1 MALDGNEVAAAN
13 EQRRIEDL
21 SKSQVG
27 DLIGSGVPLAASA
40 VAIGSSI
47 ASTGAASLAI
57 AGSIVAGL
65 GIVEWFRKLGSSKVN
80 ENLEILG
87 QATEEALNRV
97 EDVLREHGTA
107 IDEVKRRLE
116 SDEFRNAMASA
127 SLQALRTTEE
137 KRLKRLALIL
147 ANGVA
152 KNELEPE
159 SLDDMMRA
167 AVELK
172 ERDIR
177 ALEFICSRQ
186 LTILEEAEKWPE
198 LWYDKV
204 RRDWQASG
212 FDQGIAT
219 QQAGSN
225 DVGLKSSLARLAA
238 CGFIIGVPPVNTTN
252 SPGKEPYALLHDG
265 KRFYERLQEITLQ
278 S

>member
-1 MALDGNEVAAAN
+1 MNFA
-13 EQRRIEDL
+13 
-21 SKSQVG
+21 
-27 DLIGSGVPLAASA
+27 
-40 VAIGSSI
+40 
-47 ASTGAASLAI
+47 
-57 AGSIVAGL
+57 
-65 GIVEWFRKLGSSKVN
+65 KL
-80 ENLEILG
+80 
-87 QATEEALNRV
+87 
-97 EDVLREHGTA
+97 
-107 IDEVKRRLE
+107 
-116 SDEFRNAMASA
+116 MASA
-127 SLQALRTTEE
+127 SLHSFAHDGREATQ
-137 KRLKRLALIL
+137 KIGPDPG
-147 ANGVA
+147 NGVA

-225 DVGLKSSLARLAA
+225 HVGLKSSLARLAA
-238 CGFIIGVPPVNTTN
+238 CGFII
-252 SPGKEPYALLHDG
+252 
-265 KRFYERLQEITLQ
+265 
-278 S
+278 